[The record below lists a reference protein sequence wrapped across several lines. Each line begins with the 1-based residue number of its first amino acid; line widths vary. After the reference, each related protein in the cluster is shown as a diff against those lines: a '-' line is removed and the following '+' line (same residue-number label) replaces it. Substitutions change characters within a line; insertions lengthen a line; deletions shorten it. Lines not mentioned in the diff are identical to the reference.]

1 MKSVIDIFDQIHTMK
16 KKVTKLYLNLIGL
29 ETTHINNA
37 RENQTIENQTRSNNL
52 HVIKEE
58 FELFIKHVNNEHLT
72 ITHYIASK
80 NNILSDD
87 DIDSMLALLESVQLE
102 YDSIKQK
109 ILIQA

>member
-1 MKSVIDIFDQIHTMK
+1 MKSVIDVFEHIHAMK
-16 KKVTKLYLNLIGL
+16 KKVTKLYLNLSAL
-29 ETTHINNA
+29 ESIHINNA
-37 RENQTIENQTRSNNL
+37 REIQTIENQTRSNIL
-52 HVIKEE
+52 HVIREE

-72 ITHYIASK
+72 ITHYITSK

-87 DIDSMLALLESVQLE
+87 DIDSMLALLESLQLE